1 MTTWNTP
8 SDKDLKSGTED
19 SKNNSE
25 NIWGDFTEDF
35 HQALHDT
42 DHAENLSDNLL
53 LSTEHK
59 ENTPRK
65 KAKRTEKTRRLGNWS
80 TKKLKFDLM
89 RMIFSKIL
97 STHPVHQTKMRYR

>member
-8 SDKDLKSGTED
+8 SDKGLKSRTED

-42 DHAENLSDNLL
+42 EYTENLSDNLL
-53 LSTEHK
+53 LSTNIK
-59 ENTPRK
+59 KMLRRK
-65 KAKRTEKTRRLGNWS
+65 KQKERIKREDLATGQ
-80 TKKLKFDLM
+80 LKNQNLNLM

-97 STHPVHQTKMRYR
+97 STHPFHQTRMRYQ

>member
-59 ENTPRK
+59 GRRK
-65 KAKRTEKTRRLGNWS
+65 HGDLVTGQ
-80 TKKLKFDLM
+80 LKN
-89 RMIFSKIL
+89 
-97 STHPVHQTKMRYR
+97 